1 MLMSPKLSPVE
12 LIYAYSNGY
21 FPMAHEDDNNEIY
34 WHRPEGRGIIPL
46 DGFYV
51 NKNLKRLWKKTH
63 YQFSINQR
71 FEEVIKGCSNR
82 ASTWISE
89 EIIEAYIELHKMG
102 FAMSFEVWDDEKLV
116 GGLYG
121 VSIKKAFFGESM
133 FSIVPNSS
141 KLALIFLVEYLK
153 ENEYL
158 LLDIQYLN
166 DHTKQFGGIEI
177 SDEKYL
183 KMLSKAIA
191 D

>member
-1 MLMSPKLSPVE
+1 MSPKLSPVE